1 MQFNSVYKTGA
12 AVLCAIVAI
21 ALASCGDGGKAPGTT
36 QDADYN
42 EKLLVSEIMTDNL
55 TTITD
60 ADGRTSDWIEIT
72 NISDGKVSLDGMSLY
87 LPAEGAAKAA
97 PEDEQK
103 DEANKDKEEKAK
115 DSADAADADAAD
127 ADVAADDDAAD
138 QDAADRWFFPDVDLE
153 PGAHLVVF
161 LNKKGGDD
169 EREEAGGK
177 REEARGGQP
186 ITGMLTA
193 SLKLP
198 SDSGH
203 VMLLTSRGTILS
215 DIKYGELATDEALCQ
230 NADGTLYR
238 TRHATP
244 GHPNTEEGLLAFMA
258 ERDAA
263 CTDGL
268 KIWEVKANGSS
279 KGEQWVEVKNTSQT
293 DIRLAEYCLTN
304 KAGKPD
310 KWSFPDVVLA
320 PGEFFT
326 VQTMGR
332 KAVPGAAPALKKDGV
347 NAPDDADKQ
356 GKKGKKEE
364 AGGKKNKKGKGKKD
378 KGKKGKDK
386 GDAAESQAAAS
397 ADKPLAAADKA
408 PADEASAAGDAAA
421 PADKG
426 NAGATDK
433 AGDGK
438 KGKKKDKS
446 KKKGNAAGGKKGKG
460 QAKVAPF
467 KLSGSNGV
475 ALTKD
480 GKFVDGMSAGESPI
494 GASRGR
500 IEGQKGFFYFSV
512 PSQNAENPQKGCRFV
527 ASQPTLSRKGGL
539 CQEAEVTV
547 EIDGHGQKVHYTTD
561 GTLPTVESPLYS
573 NPLKFKASTT
583 LRYMAEGDADHLPSA
598 PATAT
603 YLFGA
608 NHSLPVLHVT
618 VRHEDL
624 FNPYS
629 GIYVEGGRP
638 ARIQTR
644 KIGGAEVHQNNNA
657 NYLQPWV
664 KPAYAEFFDGKE
676 GFAVSCGIKIFGA
689 GSRHLEKK
697 SLMLKFDAA
706 YGSDDVVYDFF
717 DTGEALKLDNLV
729 LRSGST
735 DANGVMVRDEFFTSL
750 MAAECPTALT
760 QAYRPIVLYV
770 NHEYW
775 GIFFFREKTGD
786 DFVARHLGVSKDNV
800 DIMLSQH
807 VEEGSAADYNAIH
820 AYVRSHD
827 MKTDEAF
834 NWVDE
839 RVSLTS
845 LIDYKMGQMY
855 SGNTDI
861 YNVREVRANDP
872 DGDQKWY
879 YILYDLDESFISKK
893 PMGFYLRA
901 GFPNSTPQPVSYNN
915 LLIDRM
921 LDNAKFRRMFLERL
935 AYHAHKTFSPE
946 RATANFDK
954 IIKLIEPEMER
965 NCQRWPSLTYTTW
978 QSNVKRFR
986 EQIQTRTQIV
996 VDGVK
1001 AELKVT
1007 DAEAREL
1014 GL

>member
-1 MQFNSVYKTGA
+1 MLFNSLYKTGA
-12 AVLCAIVAI
+12 AVFCAVVAIV
-21 ALASCGDGGKAPGTT
+21 LLSCSDGGKAPGTT

-60 ADGRTSDWIEIT
+60 ADGATSDWIEIT
-72 NISDGKVSLDGMSLY
+72 NISDGKVSLDGLSLY
-87 LPAEGAAKAA
+87 LPAEGATKAA

-103 DEANKDKEEKAK
+103 DEANKGKEEKAK
-115 DSADAADADAAD
+115 DSADAKAADAAD
-127 ADVAADDDAAD
+127 ADVAADDEAAD

-161 LNKKGGDD
+161 MNKKGGDD
-169 EREEAGGK
+169 EREEVGGK

-203 VMLLTSRGTILS
+203 VMLLASRGTILS
-215 DIKYGELATDEALCQ
+215 DIKYCELATDEALCQ

-244 GHPNTEEGLLAFMA
+244 GHPNTEEGLLAFMT

-268 KIWEVKANGSS
+268 KIWEVKATGTA
-279 KGEQWVEVKNTSQT
+279 KGEQWVEVKNTSQA

-332 KAVPGAAPALKKDGV
+332 KAVPGAAPSSRQKEEAD
-347 NAPDDADKQ
+347 APDGGD
-356 GKKGKKEE
+356 KKGKDKKDKK
-364 AGGKKNKKGKGKKD
+364 GKGKKGKGKKD
-378 KGKKGKDK
+378 KGQKDKDK
-386 GDAAESQAAAS
+386 GDAAESTAAPS
-397 ADKPLAAADKA
+397 ADQPLAAADKA
-408 PADEASAAGDAAA
+408 
-421 PADKG
+421 ADK
-426 NAGATDK
+426 AK

-500 IEGQKGFFYFSV
+500 IEGQKGFFYFSA

-527 ASQPTLSRKGGL
+527 AAQPTVSRKGGL
-539 CQEAEVTV
+539 CKEAEVTV

-561 GTLPTVESPLYS
+561 GTLPTVASPLYS
-573 NPLKFKASTT
+573 SPLKFKVSTT

-598 PATAT
+598 VATTT

-618 VRHEDL
+618 VRHED
-624 FNPYS
+624 FFDPYN

-638 ARIQTR
+638 ARMQTQ
-644 KIGGAEVHQNNNA
+644 KVGGGERQLNNNA

-706 YGSDDVVYDFF
+706 YGPDDVVYDFF
-717 DTGEALKLDNLV
+717 DTGEVQKLDNLV

-775 GIFFFREKTGD
+775 GVYYFREKTGD
-786 DFVARHLGVSKDNV
+786 DFVARHLGVSKDDV

-807 VEEGSAADYNAIH
+807 VEQGSDADYKAIH

-839 RVSLTS
+839 RVSLSS

-965 NCQRWPSLTYTTW
+965 NCQRWPSLNYTTW